1 MLIIAK
7 NLYLTKVSVHMVRYG
22 CIKGYNENLEYYK
35 KKIVLKK
42 SVMLIK
48 IKDTLHQSGL
58 RYSINTTRSS

>member
-7 NLYLTKVSVHMVRYG
+7 NLYLTKISVHMVRYG

-35 KKIVLKK
+35 KIVLKK

-48 IKDTLHQSGL
+48 IKNTLHQSGL